1 MKKISIVSPAYNEA
15 RNLPDFVESISGL
28 IEKNLIPEG
37 YDAELLIVNDGSR
50 DDTLEVLKELRGRYP
65 FLNYLNL
72 SRNFGK
78 ENALL
83 AGLDYARGDCVII
96 MDSDMQHPVEVI
108 PEMIREW
115 ENGFDDVYG
124 KRKERAESLVR
135 RKLSLAYYKLLQSAT
150 RIDILPNVGDFRLLD
165 RRCVDILR
173 ELRETQRNNK
183 GLFAW
188 IGFRKKSVEYSEK
201 ERRDGKS
208 RFSFFSLMQLAVEG
222 ITSYTTAPLR
232 FATLMG
238 MIVSAVAFLYLIF
251 VLIKTIFW
259 GESVQGYPTLLCVI
273 LFLGGCQLLA
283 IGIIGEYIARIFNE
297 SKGRPAYIAESYN
310 GEKV

>member
-50 DDTLEVLKELRGRYP
+50 DDTLEVLKELRGRYS

>member
-283 IGIIGEYIARIFNE
+283 LGIIGEYIARIFNE

>member
-50 DDTLEVLKELRGRYP
+50 DDTLEVLKELQGRYP